1 MPQQEHT
8 HARRKITLGRRRQE
22 RLTAANEFLQV
33 IAGCGQHFFRNKGSG
48 HDDYLSMN
56 ARGRVVWLHDDY
68 TGARINVGKEGE
80 WDGFSHGGTLK
91 SLVGSLGRF
100 VLHGPPRALWAY
112 TPSTSGDFGNTS
124 KARQWS
130 KLRSA

>member
-1 MPQQEHT
+1 MPAE
-8 HARRKITLGRRRQE
+8 KITLGQRRQE

-33 IAGCGQHFFRNKGSG
+33 IAGCGLHFFRNKGSG
-48 HDDYLSMN
+48 HDAYLSMN

-68 TGARINVGKEGE
+68 TGARINVGKEGA

-100 VLHGPPRALWAY
+100 VLHGSTKCEHCRCTCIRKPERTGRLSPAMQARA
-112 TPSTSGDFGNTS
+112 
-124 KARQWS
+124 
-130 KLRSA
+130 